1 MRAAKTQVAVRV
13 LDGSAGQR
21 ADAEVEHTDPRR
33 VHTAN
38 ATQNLSMVMQCRS
51 EMQCSAE
58 MQCSGP
64 VLRSRP
70 RNPREGTLG
79 RDAVQLCVR
88 QRCGTLQKCCRELPR
103 AVMHWTPGT
112 PRPCASSS
120 ASLGWLIH
128 QLGTEDSFLHP
139 VLQTPTFSTPVTF
152 PGHGM
157 KPLLSMG
164 WEARTVHIAQVFIS
178 EQGPSML
185 SGKQ

>member
-13 LDGSAGQR
+13 RDGSAGQR

-70 RNPREGTLG
+70 RNPGEGTLG

-88 QRCGTLQKCCRELPR
+88 QRCGTLQVLQGAPTCCDALDTRDTQ
-103 AVMHWTPGT
+103 TPGK
-112 PRPCASSS
+112 PCASSS

-164 WEARTVHIAQVFIS
+164 REARTVHIA
-178 EQGPSML
+178 
-185 SGKQ
+185 